1 MRGNHNQ
8 TKLIYPVSLV
18 FLLTAIFNS
27 ISSQTISSNENT
39 QLGWGVILLII
50 VMSISF
56 IIIVFGFCIDK
67 PVIFITIGLFIP
79 LLIFVV
85 LKVWP
90 KEINTSNTNSIGI
103 TTSDKLYSVYDMYE
117 TTKNYRVLF

>member
-18 FLLTAIFNS
+18 FLLTGIFNS